1 MEQKEFCLKWN
12 NYLDVFHGTFVS
24 LLNSEHFTD
33 VTLSCDSQS
42 IKCHRLV
49 LSACSSYFETLLLGI
64 SHSHPIIILK
74 DVKFHDMQALV
85 KFMYTGEVTV
95 AQPQINSLIK
105 VADML
110 KVKGLA
116 DPDETANQ
124 LWKPSYPSERTQMT
138 PPPVKR
144 KRVDTTSENSVQPE
158 DSSQN
163 VEPPVASG
171 TNDNSTVNYPA
182 ETSST
187 VYETDDAGCNSFQVK
202 DEFVMGIHEGGN
214 DSSSQFED
222 DGEDFDYGSENLT
235 GNLPMERT
243 EGMPN
248 TSLNSSGD
256 CQIWDLP
263 RTEEEAIRFF
273 QDKGLLPKTKQCV
286 NGHNMTLYSID
297 KKPRWRCTSK
307 ACQKQVGLRVS
318 TWFADS
324 RIPFVAAVRFIYC
337 WVYELTS
344 VAWCKRELGICQ
356 QTVVD
361 WNKNLRE
368 VCLFSVQRRNP
379 EKIGGVGHIME
390 VDETFLSK
398 KKNNAMWRAA
408 VMAEG
413 RTPFNAILTDIYEFW
428 AVRCP

>member
-248 TSLNSSGD
+248 TSLNSSG
-256 CQIWDLP
+256 
-263 RTEEEAIRFF
+263 IRRFW
-273 QDKGLLPKTKQCV
+273 PKTYQKPSKNQILAAISEV
-286 NGHNMTLYSID
+286 EKGFTIRQAAEKFDVSPAVVGYHM
-297 KKPRWRCTSK
+297 KKLGKK
-307 ACQKQVGLRVS
+307 AQQKGRPKRAFEEVVL
-318 TWFADS
+318 
-324 RIPFVAAVRFIYC
+324 
-337 WVYELTS
+337 LTNFP
-344 VAWCKRELGICQ
+344 VPLKLE
-356 QTVVD
+356 
-361 WNKNLRE
+361 
-368 VCLFSVQRRNP
+368 
-379 EKIGGVGHIME
+379 
-390 VDETFLSK
+390 
-398 KKNNAMWRAA
+398 
-408 VMAEG
+408 
-413 RTPFNAILTDIYEFW
+413 
-428 AVRCP
+428 

>member
-248 TSLNSSGD
+248 TSLNSSGS
-256 CQIWDLP
+256 
-263 RTEEEAIRFF
+263 
-273 QDKGLLPKTKQCV
+273 LLENEV
-286 NGHNMTLYSID
+286 E
-297 KKPRWRCTSK
+297 
-307 ACQKQVGLRVS
+307 LR
-318 TWFADS
+318 
-324 RIPFVAAVRFIYC
+324 
-337 WVYELTS
+337 
-344 VAWCKRELGICQ
+344 
-356 QTVVD
+356 
-361 WNKNLRE
+361 N
-368 VCLFSVQRRNP
+368 
-379 EKIGGVGHIME
+379 IMQ
-390 VDETFLSK
+390 
-398 KKNNAMWRAA
+398 
-408 VMAEG
+408 
-413 RTPFNAILTDIYEFW
+413 
-428 AVRCP
+428 

>member
-248 TSLNSSGD
+248 TSLNSS
-256 CQIWDLP
+256 DLSSILRAL
-263 RTEEEAIRFF
+263 RTNRKNLGQAV
-273 QDKGLLPKTKQCV
+273 QAV
-286 NGHNMTLYSID
+286 
-297 KKPRWRCTSK
+297 
-307 ACQKQVGLRVS
+307 LRG
-318 TWFADS
+318 
-324 RIPFVAAVRFIYC
+324 
-337 WVYELTS
+337 S
-344 VAWCKRELGICQ
+344 VASSAARSFEVPTSTLHDALKRLGIKRQARKRGQSSTC
-356 QTVVD
+356 
-361 WNKNLRE
+361 NLLE
-368 VCLFSVQRRNP
+368 KPSLSFLNSVRA
-379 EKIGGVGHIME
+379 EE
-390 VDETFLSK
+390 
-398 KKNNAMWRAA
+398 KNNS
-408 VMAEG
+408 
-413 RTPFNAILTDIYEFW
+413 FFCCL
-428 AVRCP
+428 

>member
-248 TSLNSSGD
+248 TSLNSSV
-256 CQIWDLP
+256 
-263 RTEEEAIRFF
+263 FF
-273 QDKGLLPKTKQCV
+273 QRSEVLP
-286 NGHNMTLYSID
+286 
-297 KKPRWRCTSK
+297 
-307 ACQKQVGLRVS
+307 
-318 TWFADS
+318 
-324 RIPFVAAVRFIYC
+324 
-337 WVYELTS
+337 
-344 VAWCKRELGICQ
+344 
-356 QTVVD
+356 
-361 WNKNLRE
+361 
-368 VCLFSVQRRNP
+368 
-379 EKIGGVGHIME
+379 
-390 VDETFLSK
+390 
-398 KKNNAMWRAA
+398 
-408 VMAEG
+408 
-413 RTPFNAILTDIYEFW
+413 
-428 AVRCP
+428 

>member
-248 TSLNSSGD
+248 TSLNSSELAVSASRG
-256 CQIWDLP
+256 L
-263 RTEEEAIRFF
+263 RRNSVRSYTEENIEKAMLMIKSGRSVRGAAIDNGIPVMSLYCKAKALGVIKPSNIVVRRRARLVYNV
-273 QDKGLLPKTKQCV
+273 DPVV
-286 NGHNMTLYSID
+286 NY
-297 KKPRWRCTSK
+297 
-307 ACQKQVGLRVS
+307 
-318 TWFADS
+318 
-324 RIPFVAAVRFIYC
+324 Y
-337 WVYELTS
+337 
-344 VAWCKRELGICQ
+344 
-356 QTVVD
+356 
-361 WNKNLRE
+361 
-368 VCLFSVQRRNP
+368 
-379 EKIGGVGHIME
+379 
-390 VDETFLSK
+390 
-398 KKNNAMWRAA
+398 
-408 VMAEG
+408 
-413 RTPFNAILTDIYEFW
+413 
-428 AVRCP
+428 